1 MWPIAEMPPL
11 ICIPMGDPAGIGAEI
26 IIKSLC
32 DPELAG
38 TCRPV
43 VLGDVRWLEQAA
55 SLCREKVSFRLMQQT
70 TPDLHQPGQI
80 NLLDSP
86 ITNIDHIM
94 FGKTSAASGAAA
106 YQFIERAVHY
116 VQQQKK
122 SAIVTPPINKLSLKA
137 AKIPHIGHTEIL
149 ASLTHTHDPIT
160 LFQVAGLR
168 VFFLTRHLSLRQAC
182 DAIVEDRVFKGI
194 VKSYQILK
202 SLGIPA
208 PSLAVA
214 GLNPHCGENGLF
226 GDEEVCAIEPAVMR
240 ARKAGWNIT
249 GPIPAD
255 SVFHQALNGAYDGV
269 LSMYHDQGHIAT
281 KMVDFQR
288 TVSITCGLPFLRTSV
303 DHGTAYDIAGTGQ
316 ASEVSLTEA
325 IKVAV
330 QYTDGTH
337 RNQ

>member
-1 MWPIAEMPPL
+1 MPPL

-32 DPELAG
+32 SPELAG
-38 TCRPV
+38 ICRLV
-43 VLGDVRWLEQAA
+43 VIGDQQWLGQAA
-55 SLCREKVSFRLMQQT
+55 SICKRKVSFQLIKDSP
-70 TPDLHQPGQI
+70 PDLHCPGQI
-80 NLLDSP
+80 NLIHSP
-86 ITNIDHIM
+86 ISNINNII
-94 FGKTSAASGAAA
+94 FGKVSAASGVAA
-106 YQFIERAVHY
+106 YQFIEQAVHY
-116 VQQQKK
+116 VQRQQN
-122 SAIVTPPINKLSLKA
+122 SSIVTPPINKMSLKA
-137 AKIPHIGHTEIL
+137 ARIPHIGHTEML

-160 LFQVAGLR
+160 LFQVADLR

-182 DAIVEDRVFKGI
+182 DAIIEERVFKGI
-194 VKSYQILK
+194 YKSYQILK
-202 SLGIPA
+202 SLGIHS

-240 ARKAGWNIT
+240 ARKEGWNIS
-249 GPIPAD
+249 GPVPAD

-281 KMVDFQR
+281 KMVDFER

-303 DHGTAYDIAGTGQ
+303 DHGTACDIAGTGQ

-330 QYTDGTH
+330 QYTETGSVDVSL
-337 RNQ
+337 